1 MKYQEDKIDGKEIY
15 NGKVISLRVDRVK
28 LPNGKE
34 SFREEI
40 SHNGGVGVLVVKDG
54 KALIVKQ
61 FRYAYKEE
69 LAEIPAGKLEKG
81 ELPEMAGIREL
92 EEETGIKAN
101 SLKYLTCIYP
111 TPGYTNEKL
120 YLYLCE
126 DFTFGKQKLDE
137 DEFLSYEW
145 VPLNEL
151 YEKIKDGS
159 IKDAKTI
166 CSLLMYRTKIYE

>member
-69 LAEIPAGKLEKG
+69 LAEIPAGKL
-81 ELPEMAGIREL
+81 
-92 EEETGIKAN
+92 
-101 SLKYLTCIYP
+101 
-111 TPGYTNEKL
+111 
-120 YLYLCE
+120 
-126 DFTFGKQKLDE
+126 
-137 DEFLSYEW
+137 
-145 VPLNEL
+145 
-151 YEKIKDGS
+151 
-159 IKDAKTI
+159 
-166 CSLLMYRTKIYE
+166 